1 MKNISLA
8 LMGIALFSTPL
19 FSTPLFA
26 SDRLDDGKRNYE
38 AICSSCHDTGVEDAP
53 MVGKPEDWAERP
65 KLWEAVLFEH
75 AKNGYIKMPA
85 KGAADYATEYDVDS
99 AAEYMMHLTYPNR
112 PTD

>member
-1 MKNISLA
+1 MKRIPLA
-8 LMGIALFSTPL
+8 LIGIAL

-53 MVGKPEDWAERP
+53 VVGKPEDWAKRP
-65 KLWEAVLFEH
+65 QLWEAVLFEH
-75 AKNGYIKMPA
+75 AESGYIKMPPR
-85 KGAADYATEYDVDS
+85 GNADYATDYDVDS
-99 AAEYMMHLTYPNR
+99 AAEYMMHLTYPDL